1 MGARYRLVCHKC
13 KVRLELGY
21 NYVEIDY
28 EKLENF
34 YNKLVALI
42 DYAHD
47 CDIESKEDR
56 VILKGKLYEMRKASF
71 GIMGISWG
79 GADVLLKVLSFILM
93 HPHRDYV
100 EVVSEYEEDK
110 YEMTNRYR
118 EVGLWE

>member
-28 EKLENF
+28 EKLVNF

-42 DYAHD
+42 DCAHD

-93 HPHRDYV
+93 HPHRDYI

-110 YEMTNRYR
+110 YERTNRYG
-118 EVGLWE
+118 EVGL